1 MKFNKTGIKN
11 VYKIKRYIY
20 SDERGDFSRIF
31 CKKIFSKYSKKNL
44 SVQTN
49 ICINK
54 KKFTFRGF
62 HFQEKPYHEDK
73 IITCI
78 NGEALDFVVDFRKK
92 SKTYLKVL
100 KFKISKKNGISIFVP
115 RGCAHGYLTL
125 TNHCVV
131 IYNVSNFYNKKKS
144 KGIRFNDPT
153 LNINWKIKP
162 KIISEQDKS
171 WPLLE
176 KKKY

>member
-73 IITCI
+73 IISCI

-125 TNHCVV
+125 TNNCIIV
-131 IYNVSNFYNKKKS
+131 YNVSNFYNNKKS
-144 KGIRFNDPT
+144 KGIRFNDPA

-162 KIISEQDKS
+162 KIISEQDMS
-171 WPLLE
+171 WPLL
-176 KKKY
+176 KKKK

>member
-1 MKFNKTGIKN
+1 MKFEKTSIKN
-11 VYKIKRYIY
+11 VYKIKRYIH

-49 ICINK
+49 LCVNK
-54 KKFTFRGF
+54 KKYTFRGF
-62 HFQEKPYHEDK
+62 HFQKKPYHEDK

-100 KFKISKKNGISIFVP
+100 KFKISQKNGISIFVP

-125 TNHCVV
+125 TNHCIVV
-131 IYNVSNFYNKKKS
+131 YNVSNFYNKKKS
-144 KGIRFNDPT
+144 KGIRFNDPA

-176 KKKY
+176 KKK

>member
-73 IITCI
+73 IISCI
-78 NGEALDFVVDFRKK
+78 NGEALDFVVDFRKNQK
-92 SKTYLKVL
+92 H
-100 KFKISKKNGISIFVP
+100 I
-115 RGCAHGYLTL
+115 
-125 TNHCVV
+125 
-131 IYNVSNFYNKKKS
+131 
-144 KGIRFNDPT
+144 
-153 LNINWKIKP
+153 
-162 KIISEQDKS
+162 
-171 WPLLE
+171 
-176 KKKY
+176 